1 MELDAWTIF
10 AVGGVASLLIERF
23 FYYKSKYK
31 GKKNDKLDEN
41 PGYGERIAT
50 VEEGLRNLK
59 TDNKEDHELM
69 RKDIRKIFG
78 LLDKL
83 KK

>member
-31 GKKNDKLDEN
+31 GKKNNN
-41 PGYGERIAT
+41 PSHGERLAT
-50 VEEGLRNLK
+50 LETKVENIEGDIK
-59 TDNKEDHELM
+59 EIKEDL
-69 RKDIRKIFG
+69 G
-78 LLDKL
+78 